1 MLFHY
6 SDIIIYDVNSNITY
20 NGGSNLLLNC
30 NLGMSYAEIKETICH
45 GFRWNY
51 NDIDVE
57 ITWRCQIGEHQYY
70 PIPIVRN
77 SSFKIMI
84 DSFTQNGLNMIIL
97 YVISRPQSVCVPISA
112 RPSNSVSRGKRS
124 LLSDDLLQMIGNT
137 MFDNPF
143 AKQHRFD
150 YSELS
155 DNKDDDA
162 LESNVMVNIDDDVDK
177 EIIPLVSDFEDA
189 FGSSFVVSNDYAL
202 SYRRI
207 SKGSE
212 LEVRQIFISKNEL
225 VNAVK

>member
-1 MLFHY
+1 
-6 SDIIIYDVNSNITY
+6 
-20 NGGSNLLLNC
+20 
-30 NLGMSYAEIKETICH
+30 MSYAEIKETICH

-212 LEVRQIFISKNEL
+212 LELNDDTLTFT
-225 VNAVK
+225 